1 MRKKQHLIIGLT
13 FLWIPSWCLFNSI
26 SAGDWSQFRGMN
38 GSGVVKTTDLPIQ
51 FNTEKNLIWRI
62 AAPRGHSS
70 PVLTQNRIFLSGFK
84 EKQLIVVCLDR
95 ANGDVLWQRD
105 VPRKRSQPMHK
116 DNSPASPTPVTDG
129 SNIYAFFSEFGLISF
144 GPKGQERWR
153 LPLGPFNNPLG
164 LGASPILAEGKV
176 LMLCDQENGSFL
188 VAVDQEKGSVAWRVE
203 RPEFTRGYATPV
215 LYQSQENKLQVLV
228 SGSNQLTAYSVENGR
243 EIWWVRG
250 LAWQMKTTPVMNK
263 DVLYVHG
270 MSGGGGEGQQEQVDA
285 FLDVL
290 VEWDGDEDQRLS
302 PEEITKMQVRWPFT
316 RLDLDQSGFVEARDW
331 RIYRARRSAQNG
343 VLGIRLGGQGD
354 MTDTNLLW
362 RYRKSLPNVP
372 SPLLYEGILYLLK
385 EGGILTALDAST
397 GNVYKQARLK
407 KALGNYYASPVAGDG
422 KIFTLSH
429 QGKLSVIQPGSDWK
443 VLAVNDL
450 GKECSATPAIAEGR
464 LYIRTRDHLY
474 CFGKQD

>member
-13 FLWIPSWCLFNSI
+13 FLWILSSCLANSI
-26 SAGDWSQFRGMN
+26 SAGEWPQFRGMN
-38 GSGVVKTTDLPIQ
+38 GSGVVKTTDLPTQ

-62 AAPRGHSS
+62 ATPRGHSS
-70 PVLTQNRIFLSGFK
+70 PVLTQNRIFLSGIK
-84 EKQLIVVCLDR
+84 EKRLIVVCLDR
-95 ANGDVLWQRD
+95 ANGDILWQRE

-116 DNSPASPTPVTDG
+116 DNSPAAPTPVTDG

-144 GPKGQERWR
+144 GPKGEERWR

-164 LGASPILAEGKV
+164 LGASPILAAGKV

-188 VAVDQEKGSVAWRVE
+188 VAVDQEKGIVSWRVE

-243 EIWWVRG
+243 EVWWVRG
-250 LAWQMKTTPVMNK
+250 LAWQMKTTPVMSK

-302 PEEITKMQVRWPFT
+302 PEEITRMQVRWPFT

-331 RIYRARRSAQNG
+331 RIYRARRLAQNG
-343 VLGIRLGGQGD
+343 VLAIRLGGQGD

-372 SPLLYEGILYLLK
+372 SPLLYEGIL
-385 EGGILTALDAST
+385 
-397 GNVYKQARLK
+397 
-407 KALGNYYASPVAGDG
+407 
-422 KIFTLSH
+422 
-429 QGKLSVIQPGSDWK
+429 
-443 VLAVNDL
+443 
-450 GKECSATPAIAEGR
+450 
-464 LYIRTRDHLY
+464 
-474 CFGKQD
+474 